1 MKSRWI
7 FALLIGCLCLTVSAP
22 RPAKAVEPA
31 REFLQALREAG
42 YYDMALEYLD
52 RIEGNTLVPPSFRET
67 VDFEKGLTLIEASRH
82 QRDTQLRVKQLDQ
95 AKQMLENFV
104 KTRATHPLVISANS
118 QLGNLV
124 VERARM
130 KVEQAKTKDNA
141 AEEKALLDEAKT
153 MYTDAEKLFGDLKE
167 QIKVKLEQFPKVIP
181 PGPGAEQMKALRDQ
195 LRADYLQARLLEA
208 AVMEEKADT
217 MPEGSMEYKEQ
228 VAKAA
233 EKYKEIYE
241 AYRTRLAGLYARLY
255 QGRSHYKMG
264 DEKNAL
270 SFFTDLLE
278 QPDQPEA
285 FRLLKK
291 KTLLWAVEIWLDEDA
306 PKYIEAIKRL
316 EPLVDSLNPVEKTD
330 IEWLK
335 LQLALVKAYKYRM
348 EALADEKPLPPEYR
362 ESLNKGKNLVRFLM
376 RTPSDFQPEAQQLAA
391 AFEVRPIDLSREEPQ
406 TFEEAMEAGREA
418 LALMSSA
425 PKRVE
430 QLTQQL
436 AATQDADLKKQLQ
449 TELDEAKQQVQQS
462 PDSARKLFHLALDL
476 ADDQTPIDDINLAQ
490 YYLTYLYYARGDMWD
505 AATIGEF
512 VSRRY
517 PESAGARQCAKI
529 ALACWLKLYGDV
541 VKAGEDSDFET
552 QQTIGICEHML
563 NRWPKEPEAA
573 DAANTLIALVLKDGR
588 VDEAVTYINSIPE
601 DAPYRGTAEL
611 KTGQALWAK
620 YLEGM
625 RSAHKLEDETEKQA
639 AIAKL
644 EPYKKQA
651 ENILAAGVE
660 RMKSSGAMDETL
672 ATALLSLAQ
681 IYVDTNQT
689 EKAIAL
695 CESPDIGV
703 LTMVRA
709 KNAATQTAAYTAEA
723 YTVGLRAYVSSLAT
737 SSDPD
742 KTIEKA
748 RGVMGELKAAIG
760 GGADGEA
767 RLVGIYMSLAN
778 KLKEQIAN
786 ADEST
791 KQALSKGVNT
801 FLRQVGSET
810 SELNVL
816 NFVAESFFKLGE
828 ELKERG
834 LADESKSYY
843 EEAIKTYERILAKGD
858 DDPSWLPEKIRNQVQ
873 FRIATAKRAL
883 GDFKETLAMYRAI
896 LEANNLMLNVQVE
909 AARTYQEWADE
920 LSDPKAKMTLYARAM
935 QGSYKDERPK
945 IGDKKN
951 RNVNRNTV
959 WGWGRL
965 AKETQRYEDF
975 RHIFHEARY
984 NLALCRFRYA
994 LQKSDKSERI
1004 KYLEMAKRDIEMTY
1018 SLYPELGGED
1028 LFKKNDALVKEIQ
1041 KELGEDPIGLAAF
1054 KAQKDA
1060 AE

>member
-7 FALLIGCLCLTVSAP
+7 FVLLIGCLSLTAFAP
-22 RPAKAVEPA
+22 RPATAVEPA

-67 VDFEKGLTLIEASRH
+67 VDYEKGLTLIESSRL

-95 AKQMLENFV
+95 AKQMLENFIE
-104 KTRATHPLVISANS
+104 TRKTHPLVISANS
-118 QLGNLV
+118 QLGSLV

-130 KVEQAKTKDNA
+130 KVEQAKTKDNT
-141 AEEKALLDEAKT
+141 AEEKALLDEARA
-153 MYTDAEKLFGDLKE
+153 MYTDAEKLFADLKE
-167 QIKVKLEQFPKVIP
+167 QVKVKLEQFPKVIA

-217 MPEGSMEYKEQ
+217 MPEGSAEYKEQ

-241 AYRTRLAGLYARLY
+241 AYRMRLAGQYARLY

-264 DEKNAL
+264 DKKNAL
-270 SFFTDLLE
+270 SFFTDVL
-278 QPDQPEA
+278 DQPNDPD

-291 KTLLWAVEIWLDEDA
+291 KTLLWAVEIWLDKDA

-316 EPLVDSLNPVEKTD
+316 EPLVDSLNPIEKTD

-348 EALADEKPLPPEYR
+348 EALADKKPLPPEYR

-391 AFEVRPIDLSREEPQ
+391 AFEVRPIDLSKEEPQ

-436 AATQDADLKKQLQ
+436 ADTQDADLKKQLQ
-449 TELDEAKQQVQQS
+449 AELDEAKQQVQES
-462 PDSARKLFHLALDL
+462 PDSARKLFHMALDL

-490 YYLTYLYYARGDMWD
+490 YYLTYLYWARGDIWD
-505 AATIGEF
+505 AAAIGEF

-517 PESAGARQCAKI
+517 PQSAGARQCAKI
-529 ALACWLKLYGDV
+529 ALACWLKMYGEV
-541 VKAGEDSDFET
+541 EQAGEDSDFET
-552 QQTIGICEHML
+552 RQTIGICKHIL
-563 NRWPKEPEAA
+563 DRWPREPEAV
-573 DAANTLIALVLKDGR
+573 DAANTLIALVLKSGR

-625 RSAHKLEDETEKQA
+625 RSAHKLEDESERQA
-639 AIAKL
+639 AIAEL

-660 RMKSSGAMDETL
+660 RMKSSGAVDQTL

-709 KNAATQTAAYTAEA
+709 KNPATQTAGYTAEA

-791 KQALSKGVNT
+791 KQTLSKGVNT

-834 LADESKSYY
+834 LADEAKSYY
-843 EEAIKTYERILAKGD
+843 EEAIKTYEKILAKGD
-858 DDPSWLPEKIRNQVQ
+858 DDPSWLPDPIRNQVQ
-873 FRIATAKRAL
+873 FRIATAKRSL
-883 GDFKETLAMYRAI
+883 GDFKDTLAMYRAI

-909 AARTYQEWADE
+909 AARTYQEWADV
-920 LSDPKAKMTLYARAM
+920 LSDPKAKMTLYVRAM

-951 RNVNRNTV
+951 PNVNRNTV

-965 AKETQRYEDF
+965 ARETQRYEKF
-975 RHIFHEARY
+975 RNVFHEARY
-984 NLALCRFRYA
+984 NLALCRFHYA
-994 LQKSDKSERI
+994 LQQSDKSERI

-1018 SLYPELGGED
+1018 SLYPELGGEEF
-1028 LFKKNDALVKEIQ
+1028 FKKSDALVKEIQ
-1041 KELGEDPIGLAAF
+1041 KELGENPIGLAAF
-1054 KAQKDA
+1054 KSQKDA